1 VCRSLYRACVV
12 SDESFFPVLRFTRF
26 GVCVWPLLCR
36 AVACTKDFTSCHCGL
51 APSIAIMTLLFSVT
65 PTMSPSQLQELLEDT
80 ERREKEVLLKRRALE
95 MLPSARDNIGTWSSV
110 VHAVMRVRRHLLV
123 GLFRCPRAITSAVG
137 IDAWL
142 CSWWWLLWCVCV

>member
-1 VCRSLYRACVV
+1 VCLAAVVPYRSLYERFYKLPLRTRNFY
-12 SDESFFPVLRFTRF
+12 SYYDPSVLCIHT
-26 GVCVWPLLCR
+26 
-36 AVACTKDFTSCHCGL
+36 
-51 APSIAIMTLLFSVT
+51 IYT
-65 PTMSPSQLQELLEDT
+65 PQLQELLEDT

-123 GLFRCPRAITSAVG
+123 GSFRCPRAITSAVG